1 MLQHITRS
9 LHSYWADNFPISVP
23 TCFPGVPTR
32 IDNAP
37 AWIEIWVD
45 ALRESPR
52 RRNAPAA
59 ANILITIHAFSRHEQ
74 DKLQAQTLVDAAAEL
89 LSQTTIP
96 IYDESQQPFGWLA
109 IQEPQ
114 TRDLTRASSDP
125 GHLTQHLVL
134 SLSAISQ
141 RSTPL

>member
-9 LHSYWADNFPISVP
+9 LHSYWAANFTVPVP

-45 ALRESPR
+45 ALREPPR
-52 RRNAPAA
+52 RRNSPEATYV
-59 ANILITIHAFSRHEQ
+59 LITIHAFSRHEQ
-74 DKLQAQTLVDAAAEL
+74 DKLQAQTLVDSAAEL

-96 IYDESQQPFGWLA
+96 IYDELQQPLGWLA

-114 TRDLTRASSDP
+114 TRDLTRASSYP

-134 SLSAISQ
+134 SLSAIAQ
-141 RSTPL
+141 RSTSL